1 MRQAAPFLLAFCVGA
16 SAAAQQHD
24 HAGSP
29 PEKLGTVHFATS
41 CSPDVQPGFDRAVAL
56 LHSFWFSQ
64 AREAF
69 TGVLAKDPSCAIA
82 YWGIALTHLGNPFG
96 VNRSAEALGS
106 ARTAVDKGIAAGP
119 KTPRERD
126 YLGAAAELFKNF
138 ETTDQRTRALAYEQA
153 MARVAAAYPDDT
165 EAVIFHALALAQ
177 TAPPA
182 DKTYK
187 NQLAAGALLEPLFAK
202 YPDHPGL
209 AHYIIHA
216 YDVPPLAPKALTAAR
231 RYAEIAPSAPHAL
244 HMPSHTFTRVGS
256 WDESVESNLRSAEAA
271 HREAAVSDEMH
282 AMDYLVYAYLQT
294 GRDQAARNVGAALE
308 GLLSQLPKEG
318 TGLTAMTAG
327 GFFAAAAIPA
337 RYALERSA
345 WTEAAAL
352 PVRPSGPPHVTAM
365 THFARALGAART
377 GALEQARAEERTLGE
392 LRDQLV
398 KANDSYWAEQ
408 VDIQRTV
415 ASAWIAFASG
425 DKKEAERL
433 LGAAADREDAT
444 EKNVVTPG
452 PLTPARE
459 SLGDLLMALERP
471 ADALSMYE
479 RNLKKEPNRLKSVY
493 GAARAAEL
501 SGDAGKAR
509 EYYAQLATMCA
520 RADTPDRPE
529 LRAALL
535 FLQKKKS

>member
-1 MRQAAPFLLAFCVGA
+1 MPWRSSQTAAP
-16 SAAAQQHD
+16 
-24 HAGSP
+24 
-29 PEKLGTVHFATS
+29 T
-41 CSPDVQPGFDRAVAL
+41 
-56 LHSFWFSQ
+56 
-64 AREAF
+64 
-69 TGVLAKDPSCAIA
+69 
-82 YWGIALTHLGNPFG
+82 
-96 VNRSAEALGS
+96 
-106 ARTAVDKGIAAGP
+106 
-119 KTPRERD
+119 
-126 YLGAAAELFKNF
+126 
-138 ETTDQRTRALAYEQA
+138 
-153 MARVAAAYPDDT
+153 
-165 EAVIFHALALAQ
+165 
-177 TAPPA
+177 

-216 YDVPPLAPKALTAAR
+216 YDVPPLAPKALAAAR

-271 HREAAVSDEMH
+271 HREHAVSDEMH

-294 GRDQAARNVGAALE
+294 GTRPGRAQVGAALE

-345 WTEAAAL
+345 WAEAAAL
-352 PVRPSGPPHVTAM
+352 PVRPSGAPHVTAM

-392 LRDQLV
+392 LHDQLV

-408 VDIQRTV
+408 VDIQRAV

-425 DKKEAERL
+425 DARAAERL

-444 EKNVVTPG
+444 EKSHG
-452 PLTPARE
+452 H
-459 SLGDLLMALERP
+459 
-471 ADALSMYE
+471 
-479 RNLKKEPNRLKSVY
+479 
-493 GAARAAEL
+493 ARAAH
-501 SGDAGKAR
+501 AGAR
-509 EYYAQLATMCA
+509 IT
-520 RADTPDRPE
+520 R
-529 LRAALL
+529 
-535 FLQKKKS
+535 